1 MSASALRLIRYTGD
15 PWAGDDPGLCKALA
29 AGRIPLPV
37 AEALERFQR
46 MQHLS
51 LIPGQTEVILGPE
64 HGFSR
69 TYVFGPTQY
78 AVWMEP
84 SDAALVLDNEWD
96 RWRFLD
102 ITDAPHVTRRPPLG
116 SRGWRQLLASF
127 ARLTPQRTL
136 PGENGADFRREFRR
150 RLAK

>member
-1 MSASALRLIRYTGD
+1 MSAHRLLRYVGD
-15 PWAGDDPGLCKALA
+15 PFAADDPGLCKALA

-37 AEALERFQR
+37 AEALSRFER

-51 LIPGQTEVILGPE
+51 LIPGVTEVILGPA
-64 HGFSR
+64 HGFSQ

-84 SDAALVLDNEWD
+84 SDAARVLDNEWD

-102 ITDAPHVTRRPPLG
+102 ITDAPHTLRRPPLG
-116 SRGWRQLLASF
+116 SRGWAQLLASF
-127 ARLTPQRTL
+127 AKLTPQRTL

-150 RLAK
+150 RLMR